1 MGGLYPVALPFT
13 LGEEAAGVVVDVH
26 SSVTDIKVG
35 QHVAAYQSG
44 CYAEYVVVKADKVAV
59 SLPSASFRLAR
70 S

>member
-26 SSVTDIKVG
+26 SSVTDVKVG

-44 CYAEYVVVKADKVAV
+44 CYAEYIVAKADKVAV
-59 SLPSASFRLAR
+59 SLPSLL
-70 S
+70 